1 MENLQWERE
10 RKIMD
15 GWYEFVVTSFYQ
27 LCLLKI
33 GYDNNGFKPNTQSIV

>member
-1 MENLQWERE
+1 
-10 RKIMD
+10 MD

-33 GYDNNGFKPNTQSIV
+33 GYDKNGFLTEYTVNSIT